1 MYPRTVA
8 PGRREEVRFSNMIR
22 TIIVDDHNSM
32 RRVVRMLLERSGE
45 VKVVAEAEDGAQ
57 ALRAIEEVK
66 PDVVVLD
73 IYMERLDGFEVL
85 SALKKMPDAP
95 KVVMLSMN
103 DSSAVAQRALEN
115 GASAFVPKK
124 MAHAELLD
132 AVKSAARS

>member
-1 MYPRTVA
+1 
-8 PGRREEVRFSNMIR
+8 MIR
-22 TIIVDDHNSM
+22 ALIVDDHNSM

-45 VKVVAEAEDGAQ
+45 VKVVAEAQDGAQ

-73 IYMERLDGFEVL
+73 IYMQRLDGFEVL
-85 SALKKMPDAP
+85 SALQKTPDAP

-103 DSSAVAQRALEN
+103 DSSAVVEKALNN

-124 MAHAELLD
+124 MAHAQLLD